1 MINDAAI
8 EKMCLHSENHIHAR
22 FMKQKSWRKTA
33 ADFQQSTQN
42 RIKFNSKNATEWTV
56 LLGLKSA
63 GSLAAQLLY
72 HETHSPSSHSLVH
85 VLP

>member
-42 RIKFNSKNATEWTV
+42 RIKFNSKNATE
-56 LLGLKSA
+56 
-63 GSLAAQLLY
+63 
-72 HETHSPSSHSLVH
+72 
-85 VLP
+85 